1 MAKKQTAEQKEFEQA
16 IKDAGER
23 SMRRIN
29 KITQMVREYYT
40 IINNDK
46 MNATELTLIGMD
58 TMMAAFKLIC
68 EAHDLDDLNLPERL
82 ASTNNALNT
91 LRSMLAQTYLNMEA
105 MAKHVANLRASKKDF
120 ADKYGVR
127 LEEVYKG
134 KLI

>member
-105 MAKHVANLRASKKDF
+105 MAKHVANLRASKKT
-120 ADKYGVR
+120 A
-127 LEEVYKG
+127 
-134 KLI
+134 